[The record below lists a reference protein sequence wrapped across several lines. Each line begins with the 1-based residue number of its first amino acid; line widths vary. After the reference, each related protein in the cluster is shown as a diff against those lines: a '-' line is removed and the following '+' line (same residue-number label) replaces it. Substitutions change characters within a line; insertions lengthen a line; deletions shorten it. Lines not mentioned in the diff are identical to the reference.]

1 MRLGSN
7 RKTVAGKKSDV
18 LRQLKDKNVTIFS
31 EISQNVTLA
40 STFCHSIPIE
50 LIVIL
55 LV

>member
-40 STFCHSIPIE
+40 STIPIE
-50 LIVIL
+50 LIIIL

>member
-31 EISQNVTLA
+31 EISQNVTLE
-40 STFCHSIPIE
+40 IYYI
-50 LIVIL
+50 IL
-55 LV
+55 FNSN

>member
-7 RKTVAGKKSDV
+7 RKTVAGKKSNV

-31 EISQNVTLA
+31 ENSQFVTLA
-40 STFCHSIPIE
+40 STIPIE
-50 LIVIL
+50 LIIIL

>member
-40 STFCHSIPIE
+40 IYYI
-50 LIVIL
+50 IL
-55 LV
+55 FNSN